1 MKKIITVVIIAL
13 LLQVSYFYGIQKA
26 VTADGYIE
34 NNSFVL
40 NVDGQLYAWDI
51 E

>member
-13 LLQVSYFYGIQKA
+13 LLQMSYLYGIQKA

-34 NNSFVL
+34 NNSFIL
-40 NVDGQLYAWDI
+40 DVDGQLYAWDI